1 MNKNKIFGIFILF
14 AILITCVGVSFASN
28 DFNDTNVGIEPLD
41 DEFNNIASDDC
52 SYVDDGDLDDDVWE
66 DYDNDE
72 NLDDV
77 KCDDVVLYDSYVDE
91 DLDDGVWEDY
101 DDEDNLDDVKCDD
114 VVLYDSYVDEDLDDG
129 VWEDYDDEDNLDDE
143 DWEDS
148 DEEFN
153 IENEDN
159 SNFTEKGTLD
169 YYLNKYDSEK
179 AMEYRYMAPNSG
191 YLSENNE
198 YDSYKNTK
206 SATDHDANKGDF
218 SSNVDRPTDMDNH
231 YSTVK
236 SIDFANLKNNEV
248 SDNDSNTSYKN
259 KITNEPTIADSN
271 NTDLNIFAILS
282 MIISLIIAF

>member
-72 NLDDV
+72 
-77 KCDDVVLYDSYVDE
+77 
-91 DLDDGVWEDY
+91 
-101 DDEDNLDDVKCDD
+101 NLDDVKCDD